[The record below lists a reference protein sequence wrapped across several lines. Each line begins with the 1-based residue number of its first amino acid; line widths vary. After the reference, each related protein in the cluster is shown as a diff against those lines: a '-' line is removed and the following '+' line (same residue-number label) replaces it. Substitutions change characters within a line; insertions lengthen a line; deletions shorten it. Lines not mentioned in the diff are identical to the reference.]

1 MNEWLYWVLGAL
13 VVLSLF
19 MFEAFRT
26 PSTRT
31 AILYGT
37 LGAIVAWTM
46 AVPVPAL
53 LLVAA

>member
-13 VVLSLF
+13 AVLTLF
-19 MFEAFRT
+19 MIEAYRT

-31 AILYGT
+31 AIVYGV
-37 LGAIVAWTM
+37 LGAIVAWTI

>member
-19 MFEAFRT
+19 MFESFRT

-37 LGAIVAWTM
+37 LGAIVACTM

-53 LLVAA
+53 LGVAA